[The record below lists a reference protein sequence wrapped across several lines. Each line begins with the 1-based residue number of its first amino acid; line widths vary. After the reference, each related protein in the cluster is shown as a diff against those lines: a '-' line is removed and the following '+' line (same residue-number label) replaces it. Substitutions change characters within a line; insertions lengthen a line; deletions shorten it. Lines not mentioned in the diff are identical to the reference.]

1 MDAELN
7 KLENQVEQLIGLYES
22 DKAASR
28 ELRTRVARLEAEN
41 RVLAEKV
48 KLATAKLESLLA
60 QLPEA

>member
-7 KLENQVEQLIGLYES
+7 KLEHQIEQLIGLHES
-22 DKAASR
+22 CKAEGR

-41 RVLAEKV
+41 RMLAEKV
-48 KLATAKLESLLA
+48 KLATAKLESVLE